1 MPCVKIRINQMSN
14 GKIEVS
20 CQALHQPH
28 SRPYDSTA
36 ETKATLLRLGVLADA
51 ADAYLAQ
58 LQDGHWIDVGEYET
72 EESNLKETGFT
83 AV

>member
-1 MPCVKIRINQMSN
+1 MPRVKVRIHKMSN

-20 CQALHQPH
+20 CEALHQPH
-28 SRPYDSTA
+28 SRPYDTAA
-36 ETKATLLRLGVLADA
+36 ETKATLLRLGVPTDA

-58 LQDGHWIDVGEYET
+58 LQGGEWINVGEYQVEDST
-72 EESNLKETGFT
+72 LKDTGFT